1 MAKLPDGVVD
11 DPHSA
16 CKDESE
22 QLDGQKGTLFSG
34 RAFAAAKLLHES
46 SGDQDTRVRLRAP
59 GKASPPWWCR
69 TMSSDIEAPATDLE
83 IRLRD
88 LDASLCE
95 FALDELAPLPLA
107 QVFNSLLSQAQTKY
121 SSALVKAVEP
131 AEFDGESA
139 RLDCRA
145 LRRRTRQVLAAA
157 RVARVAGPLGGPRS
171 PEAGAAEKTHREEG
185 TPLGLAPASSTRPRW
200 IDR

>member
-59 GKASPPWWCR
+59 GKASPPWCVGPCPQISR
-69 TMSSDIEAPATDLE
+69 HRPQT
-83 IRLRD
+83 LR
-88 LDASLCE
+88 
-95 FALDELAPLPLA
+95 
-107 QVFNSLLSQAQTKY
+107 
-121 SSALVKAVEP
+121 SA
-131 AEFDGESA
+131 
-139 RLDCRA
+139 
-145 LRRRTRQVLAAA
+145 
-157 RVARVAGPLGGPRS
+157 
-171 PEAGAAEKTHREEG
+171 
-185 TPLGLAPASSTRPRW
+185 
-200 IDR
+200 